1 MKRTVPKVG
10 SAHDNMNR
18 VMGAA
23 DEEDLDPQDAIIAAM
38 ESRKMKGNVSY
49 LAFTATP
56 KPITLEKFGVR
67 VPASGEEEK
76 DTFKPFH
83 LYSMKQAIEER
94 IYSRCFGKLYY
105 L

>member
-1 MKRTVPKVG
+1 
-10 SAHDNMNR
+10 MNR

-56 KPITLEKFGVR
+56 KPITLEKFGVKNEE
-67 VPASGEEEK
+67 GE
-76 DTFKPFH
+76 FKPFPS
-83 LYSMKQAIEER
+83 LFDET
-94 IYSRCFGKLYY
+94 GN
-105 L
+105 